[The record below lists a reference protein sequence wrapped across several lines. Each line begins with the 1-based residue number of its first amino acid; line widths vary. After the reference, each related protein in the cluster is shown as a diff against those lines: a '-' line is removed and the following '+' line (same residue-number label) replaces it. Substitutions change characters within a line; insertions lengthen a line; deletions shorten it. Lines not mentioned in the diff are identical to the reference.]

1 MNTQQKKSGTFVEVR
16 AASSSDAHYLG
27 GLVGTKWI
35 RAARIW
41 VRTYDD
47 SGVKTAERF
56 FGFVDTRCTGPRS
69 HAGRV
74 LATGDEVRTTNF
86 RKGRQ
91 TAR

>member
-1 MNTQQKKSGTFVEVR
+1 MNIQQKKSGTFVEVR
-16 AASSSDAHYLG
+16 AASSSDAYYRG

-41 VRTYDD
+41 VRIYDD
-47 SGVKTAERF
+47 SGVKTTEKL

-74 LATGDEVRTTNF
+74 LAAADAYAKKLRSGTNH
-86 RKGRQ
+86 
-91 TAR
+91 